1 MRLDEY
7 ARCDGLELARLV
19 RAGEVSARELAATA
33 RTAIAAINPQIN
45 AVIGHIDPTEEDF
58 ASVPADGPFAGV
70 PFLIKD
76 LVLHARGVPCDMGS
90 RLVNGGFIAPADSD
104 LMQRFRRAGFV
115 TLGRTNTPEMGFN
128 ASTEP
133 VLYGPTRNPWN
144 PAHSSGG
151 SSGGS
156 AAAVAAGVVPVA
168 HANDGGGS
176 IRIPAACCG
185 LVGLKPT
192 RGRIPVG
199 PDFGEP
205 LHGLGV
211 ELVVSRTVRDTA
223 AALDAT
229 QGPGVGDRYVI
240 PRPRRPYLA
249 EITRKPKRLRIA
261 FSAVVDSHSD
271 AADPVCVQ
279 AMEAAAKRCR
289 ELGHRVTE
297 AAPAYDADAFH
308 RANLIFWASFCTAAI
323 AGTAEMLGRTA
334 SPENLEASLWANYQ
348 YGLTLKALDLE
359 LAYALMNQTSR
370 AVAPFFERYD
380 VLLTPTLGVP
390 PLKLGVLNAND
401 PRLDAQGWYD
411 RVFRWLPYTAL
422 YNMTGQP
429 AISLPLA
436 QSPAGLP
443 IGVQAVARYGD
454 EATLLALAAQL
465 EEAVPWR
472 DRRPPIHVSRYRPD
486 GASHA

>member
-19 RAGEVSARELAATA
+19 RAGEVTPRELAAMA
-33 RTAIAAINPQIN
+33 QAAIAAINPQIN
-45 AVIGHIDPTEEDF
+45 AVIGRIEPTDPDF
-58 ASVPADGPFAGV
+58 AGIPADAPFAGV

-90 RLVNGGFIAPADSD
+90 RLVHGGFVAPADSD
-104 LMQRFRRAGFV
+104 LMQRFRHAGFI

-133 VLYGPTRNPWN
+133 LLYGPTRNPWN

-156 AAAVAAGVVPVA
+156 AAAVAAGIVPVA

-176 IRIPAACCG
+176 IRIPASCCG

-192 RGRIPVG
+192 RGRVPVG
-199 PDFGEP
+199 PDFGDA
-205 LHGLGV
+205 LHGLGI

-223 AALDAT
+223 AALDAVE
-229 QGPGVGDRYVI
+229 GPGCGDRYVI

-249 EITRKPKRLRIA
+249 EIARKPKRLRIA
-261 FSAVVDSHSD
+261 LSSAVDSHSD
-271 AADPVCVQ
+271 PADPACVRVL
-279 AMEAAAKRCR
+279 ELAAARCR
-289 ELGHRVTE
+289 ELGHRVVE
-297 AAPAYDADAFH
+297 AAPVYDADVFH
-308 RANLIFWASFCTAAI
+308 RANLIYWCSFCTAAV
-323 AGTAEMLGRTA
+323 AGTAQMLGRQP
-334 SPENLEASLWANYQ
+334 SPDNLEASLWANYQ
-348 YGLTLKALDLE
+348 HGLTLKALDLE
-359 LAYALMNQTSR
+359 LADVLMNQVCRT
-370 AVAPFFERYD
+370 VAPFFERYD
-380 VLLTPTLGVP
+380 VLLTPVLGVP

-411 RVFRWLPYTAL
+411 HLFRFMPYTAL

-429 AISLPLA
+429 AISLPLG
-436 QSPAGLP
+436 QSPDGLP
-443 IGVQAVARYGD
+443 IGVQAVARYGG

-465 EEAVPWR
+465 EEAMPWR
-472 DRRPPIHVSRYRPD
+472 GRIPPIHVSRTN
-486 GASHA
+486 GESHA

>member
-19 RAGEVSARELAATA
+19 RGGEVSARELATTA
-33 RTAIAAINPQIN
+33 RAAITAVNPQLN
-45 AVIGHIDPTEEDF
+45 AVIGAIEPTDQDF
-58 ASVPADGPFAGV
+58 AAIPADGPFAGV

-76 LVLHARGVPCDMGS
+76 LVLHARGVRCDMGS
-90 RLVNGGFIAPADSD
+90 RLVDGAFIAPADSD

-156 AAAVAAGVVPVA
+156 AAAVAAGVVPIA

-223 AALDAT
+223 AALDAVE
-229 QGPGVGDRYVI
+229 GPGIGDRYVI

-249 EITRKPKRLRIA
+249 EIARKPKRLRIA
-261 FSAVVDSHSD
+261 FSAAVDSHSN
-271 AADPVCVQ
+271 AADPACVLTV
-279 AMEAAAKRCR
+279 EAVAERCR
-289 ELGHRVTE
+289 ELGHRVVE
-297 AAPAYDADAFH
+297 GAPAYDADAFH
-308 RANLIFWASFCTAAI
+308 RGNLIFWASFCTAAI
-323 AGTAEMLGRTA
+323 AGTAQMLGRTPA
-334 SPENLEASLWANYQ
+334 PDNLEASLWANYQ

-359 LAYALMNQTSR
+359 LADALMNQTSR

-380 VLLTPTLGVP
+380 VLLTPTTGMP
-390 PLKLGVLNAND
+390 PLPLGVLNADD

-411 RVFRWLPYTAL
+411 LVFRYMPYTAL

-429 AISLPLA
+429 AISLPLGR
-436 QSPAGLP
+436 SPDGLP

-465 EEAVPWR
+465 EEAMPWR
-472 DRRPPIHVSRYRPD
+472 GRIPPIHVSRFPT
-486 GASHA
+486 